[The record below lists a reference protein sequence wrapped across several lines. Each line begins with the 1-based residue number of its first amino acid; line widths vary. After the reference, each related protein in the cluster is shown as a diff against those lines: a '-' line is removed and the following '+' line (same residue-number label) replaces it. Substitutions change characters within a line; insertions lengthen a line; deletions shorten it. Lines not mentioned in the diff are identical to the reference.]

1 MEENKIKESL
11 KQNEKQAEE
20 LLKRTDDLEKYLM
33 DLEEKLK
40 EIKGAGEILAEVPLL
55 ISLVRSYIKKEYT
68 TIPAASIIAI
78 IAALLYI
85 INPFDIIP
93 DVIPILGISDD
104 ALAVAFALRVVK
116 VDLDMYKKWREN
128 RK

>member
-128 RK
+128 RE

>member
-116 VDLDMYKKWREN
+116 VDLDMYKKWRES

>member
-55 ISLVRSYIKKEYT
+55 ISLVRLYIKKEYT

-116 VDLDMYKKWREN
+116 VDLDMYKKWRES

>member
-40 EIKGAGEILAEVPLL
+40 EIKGAGEILAEVPIL

-68 TIPAASIIAI
+68 AIPIASIIAI

-116 VDLDMYKKWREN
+116 VDLDMYKKWRES

>member
-20 LLKRTDDLEKYLM
+20 LLKRTDDLERYLI

-40 EIKGAGEILAEVPLL
+40 EIKGAGEILAEVPIL

-68 TIPAASIIAI
+68 AIPLASIIAI

-85 INPFDIIP
+85 INPLDIIP

-116 VDLDMYKKWREN
+116 VDLDMYKQWREN